1 MTGRIETLA
10 EGVTPVERWRRFLAD
25 QPCLI
30 CGGIEGCDHTVTERA
45 RAVQAAMRASKPS

>member
-1 MTGRIETLA
+1 MTYGRIETLA

-30 CGGIEGCDHTVTERA
+30 CAALKVAIIQSQSAPAPFRRNEGE
-45 RAVQAAMRASKPS
+45 